1 MKTNNY
7 TNSCE
12 MFNVKWQLIKFRA
25 CHDSR
30 FGYEIAVVADAGF
43 QKGGEGEKRRE
54 EEPTLNIWLNL
65 LLHLMSSTCGCPFS
79 PLMCVRCCF

>member
-30 FGYEIAVVADAGF
+30 FGYEIAVVADAGY
-43 QKGGEGEKRRE
+43 KDGRGRSEEKRGGADIE
-54 EEPTLNIWLNL
+54 
-65 LLHLMSSTCGCPFS
+65 HLAEFIVAFNEQHMRLS
-79 PLMCVRCCF
+79 L